1 MLLDKVKG
9 TISKYDMLG
18 TGDTVLVAVSGGPD
32 SVCLLSVLQTFAKD
46 LDLSLHVAHLDHRF
60 RGGESEEEALFVAQ
74 KARTMGIAA
83 TIEQFDVPA
92 FCRERGLSAQ
102 AGAREVRYGFLNRVA
117 EKVGAS
123 RIALGHTA
131 SDQAETL
138 VMRLIRGAGIRGL
151 SAIPP
156 VRENIIRPLIEV
168 TREEVLEYLHAQ
180 GIEFATDPSNA
191 KPVYTRNRVRLA
203 IMPVLRAFNPNIVET
218 LASEAA
224 ILRDENEAFEAYLD
238 KVSPDVLSC
247 EKNGVRLKRDEFNTL
262 PTALKRR
269 MLRKAVSKVHSG
281 RAELSFDQVEDAI
294 RFLSSA
300 QTGRAMDIHA
310 GLTLEREYHAFIIR
324 PKSEPDELCVQLAVP
339 GFTGIPKLS
348 LEVEILIRD
357 RAQEPEN
364 PPVSP
369 FFKGGAYLPPLLS
382 KGGEGGFEEHP
393 FLENYLW
400 QAEFDYD
407 KIAQPIE
414 IRTRRAGD
422 RFCPFGMGGKSKKL
436 QDYFVDKKVP
446 RRERDIVPILASKA
460 DVIWVI
466 GMRTDERFLPKAET
480 KRVLAVGV
488 RKSG

>member
-1 MLLDKVKG
+1 MLLKKVEE
-9 TISKYDMLG
+9 TVIKYGMLKAG
-18 TGDTVLVAVSGGPD
+18 ETVLVAVSGGPD
-32 SVCLLSVLQTFAKD
+32 SLCLLSVLQAFAKEVR
-46 LDLSLHVAHLDHRF
+46 LSLHVAHLDHRF
-60 RGGESEEEALFVAQ
+60 RGRESADEALFVA
-74 KARTMGIAA
+74 KTAKILGIEA

-117 EKVGAS
+117 EKIGAS

-138 VMRLIRGAGIRGL
+138 VMRLIRGAGLRGL

-168 TREEVLEYLHAQ
+168 TRAEVQEYLHAQ
-180 GIEFATDPSNA
+180 GIEFVTDPSNA
-191 KPVYTRNRVRLA
+191 KPLYTRNRVRLA
-203 IMPVLRAFNPNIVET
+203 IMPVLRTFNPKIVET

-224 ILRDENEAFEAYLD
+224 ILRDENEAIEAYLN

-247 EKNGVRLKRDEFNTL
+247 EKKGVRLKRDKFNAL

-269 MLRKAVSKVHSG
+269 MLREAVSKVHSG
-281 RAELSFDQVEDAI
+281 QTELSFDQVEDAI

-300 QTGRAMDIHA
+300 QTGRALNLPS
-310 GLTLEREYHAFIIR
+310 GLIIEREYNAFFLF
-324 PKSEPDELCVQLAVP
+324 PATGEHEFCAVLSVP
-339 GFTGIPKLS
+339 GVTVIPEVS
-348 LEVEILIRD
+348 LEAEARLLEG
-357 RAQEPEN
+357 RAE
-364 PPVSP
+364 
-369 FFKGGAYLPPLLS
+369 ADD
-382 KGGEGGFEEHP
+382 
-393 FLENYLW
+393 ENYSW

-407 KIAQPIE
+407 KISLPLE
-414 IRTRRAGD
+414 IRTRRSGD
-422 RFCPFGMGGKSKKL
+422 RFCPSGMGGKSKKL
-436 QDYFVDKKVP
+436 QDYFVDQKVP
-446 RRERDIVPILASKA
+446 RRERDIVPILASKE

-480 KRVLAVGV
+480 KRVLVVSV